1 MKYALIGCGRIAN
14 RHSELLGG
22 NQIKGAE
29 LVAVCDIDIKKAE
42 NIGKK
47 YEVNFYSNLD
57 SMFENNEID
66 IAVIL
71 TDSGSHYDVFKS
83 IQKYK
88 KHVIVEK
95 PMALKLEYVQLI

>member
-1 MKYALIGCGRIAN
+1 MWY
-14 RHSELLGG
+14 
-22 NQIKGAE
+22 
-29 LVAVCDIDIKKAE
+29 DIKSRKYW
-42 NIGKK
+42 KK

-57 SMFENNEID
+57 SMFENNED

-88 KHVIVEK
+88 KRHSWK
-95 PMALKLEYVQLI
+95 PMALKLEHTNMIQISEENECKLL

>member
-57 SMFENNEID
+57 S
-66 IAVIL
+66 
-71 TDSGSHYDVFKS
+71 
-83 IQKYK
+83 
-88 KHVIVEK
+88 IV
-95 PMALKLEYVQLI
+95 